1 MGYKWDSGLIVGMGQ
16 RWDIGIWAKMGHKWD
31 TDWACIDGTY
41 MGQGERKMN
50 GT

>member
-1 MGYKWDSGLIVGMGQ
+1 MLNNILKLILN
-16 RWDIGIWAKMGHKWD
+16 MGHKWD